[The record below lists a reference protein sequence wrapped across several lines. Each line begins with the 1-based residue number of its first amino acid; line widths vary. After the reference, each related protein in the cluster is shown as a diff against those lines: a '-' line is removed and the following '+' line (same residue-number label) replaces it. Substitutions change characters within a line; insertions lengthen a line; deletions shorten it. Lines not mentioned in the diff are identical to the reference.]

1 MADAIRRADWDSSPL
16 GPLETWPPSLRTA
29 LGIVLGAATAKILL
43 WGPDLITFYNDA
55 CLPLLGHS
63 NHQIGKSYPPC
74 ESSIWPTIRP
84 HVEAAI
90 AGHRQLRAPSGSV
103 ARKAGSDQMGYFT
116 ICCTSICDDDGNVL
130 GTITDIWET
139 TAQVQF
145 REVLEAENRRFREL
159 FDQAPVFLV
168 LTSGPEFQLEYA
180 NKAYERLVGRGSL
193 VGKTAEEAVP
203 ELAKQ
208 GFIDLLRQ
216 AYESGQPLIFRDS
229 RVELRTQSVGPLEPR
244 FLDFVYQ
251 PIFSGT
257 KVTGLLVV
265 GQDVTEQHFAEQR
278 AQALRN
284 ELHRASRLTAI
295 GTVAGTLAH
304 ELNQPLTAIQNYAAG
319 SRTLLLGGEEAWG
332 MLDNALKAISENAR
346 RAGEVIRRLRD
357 MTERGIVRKEA
368 FDLEEAIREAG
379 DLAKSGDCERLGL
392 SYDFAPGARA
402 SADRIQVQQV
412 LLNLIR
418 NACEACEPAKCPEV
432 HIATAQRS
440 GWLEVRVRDI
450 GEGISRE
457 ALPTLFEPFIST
469 KAGGMGLGLSISRTI
484 VESQGGRI
492 WAENEPGGGAVF
504 CFTLPKA

>member
-1 MADAIRRADWDSSPL
+1 MADAVRRADWDSSPL

-29 LGIVLGAATAKILL
+29 LGIVLGAASAKVLL

-55 CLPLLGHS
+55 CLPLLDRC
-63 NHQIGKSYPPC
+63 NHEIGKSYPPC
-74 ESSIWPTIRP
+74 ESAVWPTIRP
-84 HVEAAI
+84 HVEAAM
-90 AGHRQLRAPSGSV
+90 AGHQQLLAPSGGV
-103 ARKAGSDQMGYFT
+103 ARKAGSDQIGYFT

-130 GTITDIWET
+130 GTITDIHET
-139 TAQVQF
+139 TAQVQL

-168 LTSGPEFQLEYA
+168 LTSGPDFQLEYA

-216 AYESGQPLIFRDS
+216 AFESGQPLIFRDS
-229 RVELRTQSVGPLEPR
+229 MVELRTQPVGPLEPR

-251 PIFSGT
+251 PIFNGT
-257 KVTGLLVV
+257 EVTGLLVV
-265 GQDVTEQHFAEQR
+265 GQDVTEQHFAEER
-278 AQALRN
+278 AQALRDQ
-284 ELHRASRLTAI
+284 LHRASRLSAM
-295 GTVAGTLAH
+295 GTVASTLAH
-304 ELNQPLTAIQNYAAG
+304 ELNQPLTAIQNYAVG
-319 SRTLLLGGEEAWG
+319 SRTMLNRGEEGWG
-332 MLDNALKAISENAR
+332 MLDNALKAIGENAL

-357 MTERGIVRKEA
+357 MTERGMVRKEV
-368 FDLEEAIREAG
+368 FDLEEAIREAA
-379 DLAKSGDCERLGL
+379 DLARSGDFEKVGL
-392 SYDFAPGARA
+392 SYDFTPGARA

-418 NACEACEPAKCPEV
+418 NACEACEQAECAEV
-432 HIATAQRS
+432 CIATAQRNE
-440 GWLEVRVRDI
+440 WLEVRVRDI
-450 GEGISRE
+450 GEGVSRE
-457 ALPTLFEPFIST
+457 VLPTLFEPFIST
-469 KAGGMGLGLSISRTI
+469 KPGGMGLGLSISRTI